1 MWSDDSRLSDLDRR
15 ILDFEQD
22 RVARAG
28 ASEDVLWERFRLTS
42 AGYHERLNRLVDLP
56 GAEQHAPRLVRR
68 LRRLRTARQTQRQT
82 QRQEQRQAS
91 RGEDADAAQPS
102 RDSSGASQ
110 PSPVS
115 HISNP

>member
-1 MWSDDSRLSDLDRR
+1 MRSDDSRLSDLDRR

-56 GAEQHAPRLVRR
+56 EAEQHAPRLVRR

-82 QRQEQRQAS
+82 QRQAS